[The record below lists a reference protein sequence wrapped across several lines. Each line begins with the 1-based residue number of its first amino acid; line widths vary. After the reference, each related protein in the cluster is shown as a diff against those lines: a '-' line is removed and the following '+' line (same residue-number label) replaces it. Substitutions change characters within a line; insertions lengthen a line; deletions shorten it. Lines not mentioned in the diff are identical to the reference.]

1 MIKSLGKL
9 NKVDLRDVWKHEA
22 LDFTNWLSSPE
33 NLELLSDE
41 IGVEI
46 SPIQTEAE
54 VGNFRVDIL
63 AEEEG
68 TGRKIIIENQMES
81 TDHDHLGK
89 IITYA
94 SGYNAEV
101 IIWIVRDVREEHQ
114 RAIDWLNE
122 HTDERIGFFLVKIEL
137 WQIEESKP
145 APKFVIVESPNEW
158 AKITKTGLTEMNE
171 TKRKQ
176 LEFWTNFKSF
186 ASEKG
191 TRMSLRTPLARSYYN
206 ISIGSSDAHI
216 HLAIS
221 SAKNLISCNL
231 YIDNNDELYDF
242 LLTRKDK
249 IEQKLDAKAEWTKAK
264 VDSLVK
270 IKKEVS
276 DVFSPS
282 EADESF
288 NWLYEKMVSFK
299 KVFGKYLQEFKD
311 EVAR

>member
-176 LEFWTNFKSF
+176 LEFWTNFKAF
-186 ASEKG
+186 VLERGPK
-191 TRMSLRTPLARSYYN
+191 MSMRTPSARSSYDM
-206 ISIGSSDAHI
+206 SIGSSDAHI
-216 HLAIS
+216 HLALS
-221 SAKNLISCNL
+221 STKNLVSCNF
-231 YIDNNDELYDF
+231 YIEDNNALYDF
-242 LLTRKDK
+242 LFSRKED
-249 IEQKLDAKAEWTKAK
+249 IETALGEHADWNQAKKAS
-264 VDSLVK
+264 VIK
-270 IKKEVS
+270 IKKQVS
-276 DVFSPS
+276 DVFSQNDAQNCF
-282 EADESF
+282 E
-288 NWLYEKMVSFK
+288 WLYEKMFLFK
-299 KVFGKYLQEFKD
+299 QVFVKYLQEFKNVVP
-311 EVAR
+311 E